1 MPKKILIIDDEMDM
15 RKMATARLVKA
26 GYVVIQAGNGN
37 TGLEMVRS
45 EKPDMVLLDLA
56 MPGIDGEEVCRRIK
70 ADETIKHIPV
80 MLFTASILKPISER
94 AKEMGAD
101 DFIAKP
107 FDSKELLEKIKR
119 IVKG

>member
-1 MPKKILIIDDEMDM
+1 MAKKILIIDDEMDM

>member
-1 MPKKILIIDDEMDM
+1 MAKKILIIDDEMDM

-80 MLFTASILKPISER
+80 MLFTVSILKPISER